1 MLVKILSSSILGLEP
16 QLIEVEVDMS
26 QRGMPSLSIIG
37 LAGKDIDESRYRVK
51 TAILNS
57 NLNWP
62 QQKFTV
68 NLAPSDFPKEG
79 THFDLPIAVGIL
91 VSSGQIEAHKIN
103 KSLFLGEVSLN
114 GEIRKVN
121 GVLAMLFLLDEIK
134 DIENVFLPAENAK
147 EAGVIADLLQKK
159 QKRIINVFA
168 LESIE
173 QLVGHCLGIKNL
185 PAFKNI
191 DAFYES
197 NQEQY
202 EIDFSD
208 IRGQEHAKRG
218 LEIAAAGAHN
228 VRMEGVPGAGKTM
241 LAKALPSILPK
252 MTLQESLEVTKIYS
266 LNGLLPRDKPLI
278 NIRPFRNP
286 HHTISQ
292 IGLVGGGTKP
302 RPGEISLAHR
312 GILFLDE
319 FPQFP
324 QYCLETL
331 RAPLEDGSVTISR
344 AHSSLRFP
352 AKFTLIAA
360 QNPCPCGFWGSSEKR
375 CTCPPYQLIKYQRR
389 ISGPLLDRIDIH
401 LHVPQVRWQKLTE
414 ENYRGEN
421 SKQIRERVQTAREKQ
436 LHRFR
441 GTNLTTNSEMSTRD
455 IKKYCPLNSECLSLL
470 RQAVIKMQL
479 SARSYFRLIKISRS
493 IADLAQEEQITK
505 NHLAE
510 ALTFRQQGVGN

>member
-1 MLVKILSSSILGLEP
+1 MLVKIFSSSILGLKP

-37 LAGKDIDESRYRVK
+37 LAGKDVDEARYRVK

-57 NLNWP
+57 NLSWP

-91 VSSGQIEAHKIN
+91 VSSGQIEPDKID

-114 GEIRKVN
+114 GEVRKVN
-121 GVLAMLFLLDEIK
+121 GVLAMLFLLDEIS
-134 DIENVFLPAENAK
+134 DIQSVFLPVENAK
-147 EAGVIADLLQKK
+147 EAAVIADLLQKK
-159 QKRIINVFA
+159 QKRIINIFA
-168 LESIE
+168 LKSIE
-173 QLVGHCLGIKNL
+173 QLVSHCLGIKKL
-185 PAFKNI
+185 KPFKNI
-191 DAFYES
+191 DIFQES
-197 NQEQY
+197 NRQEY

-208 IRGQEHAKRG
+208 IKGQEHAKRG

-241 LAKALPSILPK
+241 LSKALPSILPK

-266 LNGLLPRDKPLI
+266 LNGLLPKDKPLI

-292 IGLVGGGTKP
+292 IGLVGGGSKP
-302 RPGEISLAHR
+302 KPGEISLAHR

-324 QYCLETL
+324 QYCLEAL
-331 RAPLEDGSVTISR
+331 RAPLEDGTVTISR

-352 AKFTLIAA
+352 AQFTLIAA
-360 QNPCPCGFWGSSEKR
+360 QNPCPCGFWGDSEKK
-375 CTCPPYQLIKYQRR
+375 CTCPPYQLIKYRR
-389 ISGPLLDRIDIH
+389 KISGPLLDRIDIH
-401 LHVPQVRWQKLTE
+401 LSVPQVKWQKLTE
-414 ENYRGEN
+414 ENYQSES
-421 SKQIRERVQTAREKQ
+421 SKKIRERVQTAREKQ
-436 LHRFR
+436 IHRFSD
-441 GTNLTTNSEMSTRD
+441 TNLTTNSEMSTRD
-455 IKKYCPLNSECLSLL
+455 IKKYCPPDNECLSLL

-493 IADLAQEEQITK
+493 IADLAQEEKINK
-505 NHLAE
+505 KHIAE
-510 ALTFRQQGVGN
+510 ALTFRQQEVEN